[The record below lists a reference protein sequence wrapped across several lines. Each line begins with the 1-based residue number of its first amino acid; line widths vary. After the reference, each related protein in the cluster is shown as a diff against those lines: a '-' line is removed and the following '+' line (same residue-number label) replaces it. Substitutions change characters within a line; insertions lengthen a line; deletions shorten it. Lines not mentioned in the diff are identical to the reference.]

1 MRQVH
6 SSTVHVLSNED
17 IKEFIEKEGD
27 AIITS
32 KTNTAIGV
40 FTADCVPV
48 IVVDDIKGVVA
59 VVHSGWRG
67 TISSITKKTIETM
80 NRKFNTDY
88 RDVKV
93 YVGPHIRKCCYEVS
107 QELKE
112 TFLEETGIPED
123 VLFDGRRLSLEECI
137 LKDIREI
144 GVLEENIYTLN
155 LCTYC
160 NEDIRLHSY
169 RKSNGGYK
177 VITANNGLDALK
189 KVKENKPDLLLL
201 DLMLP
206 GMDGLDVCKEIK
218 RDKETSKTSII
229 MLTAKSEELDKIL
242 GLELGADD
250 YITKPF
256 SIRELLA
263 RVKAVLRRSSS
274 DEISEEIYEIG
285 RLKVDFERHEV
296 LINNEKVEL
305 TLKEF
310 ELLEI
315 LIKNKGKILRRETLL
330 DKVWGYEYI
339 GETRTVDVH
348 IRYLRKKVEDDDKNP
363 KFIETIRGVGYR
375 FNPVE

>member
-1 MRQVH
+1 MADEK
-6 SSTVHVLSNED
+6 VL
-17 IKEFIEKEGD
+17 I
-27 AIITS
+27 
-32 KTNTAIGV
+32 
-40 FTADCVPV
+40 
-48 IVVDDIKGVVA
+48 VDDEEHIV
-59 VVHSGWRG
+59 
-67 TISSITKKTIETM
+67 ELLQ
-80 NRKFNTDY
+80 FNL
-88 RDVKV
+88 VNA
-93 YVGPHIRKCCYEVS
+93 S
-107 QELKE
+107 
-112 TFLEETGIPED
+112 
-123 VLFDGRRLSLEECI
+123 
-137 LKDIREI
+137 
-144 GVLEENIYTLN
+144 
-155 LCTYC
+155 
-160 NEDIRLHSY
+160 
-169 RKSNGGYK
+169 YK